1 VPLPARFCTACGSRL
16 GSGDEPADEAPAEG
30 ALAPPAPD
38 DAASMEQEQPAGPKT
53 APVPE
58 PALAVEPAAPAEPEG
73 EPPQEPPLEP
83 SQDVTAPEA
92 SGEQASPLESLEP
105 PPPPPDE
112 DESAPKLHMRSAAD
126 EMREPPMV
134 SLSRPEALR
143 PEPRVM
149 VEPVRMV
156 AAASGP
162 AAAPAQL
169 SRPVVPVVA
178 APPPLV
184 GLVEPWRPDARP
196 AAPAPP
202 VARAPLPAGALS
214 RLGAAVVDTVIVGG
228 GQALLSLPAFLYWLG
243 SARSA
248 GEPRA
253 DVPFMPILFSVSLA
267 ALAAILGAVYHV
279 YFWGVKGA
287 TPGKR
292 LFGLVVQRQ
301 DGRQP
306 IGPGRAALRL
316 LGYGVSGL
324 VLGIG
329 FLMIA
334 LGGSGLHDQ
343 IAGTRVV
350 RRQGA

>member
-1 VPLPARFCTACGSRL
+1 M
-16 GSGDEPADEAPAEG
+16 
-30 ALAPPAPD
+30 
-38 DAASMEQEQPAGPKT
+38 MEEQPAGPKT

-58 PALAVEPAAPAEPEG
+58 SALAAEPAALSEPEV
-73 EPPQEPPLEP
+73 EPSLEPQEE
-83 SQDVTAPEA
+83 TAAPEA
-92 SGEQASPLESLEP
+92 PGEDASPLESQEP

-112 DESAPKLHMRSAAD
+112 DEGAPKLHMHSTAD
-126 EMREPPMV
+126 DMRLPPLV
-134 SLSRPEALR
+134 SPLRPEAPR
-143 PEPRVM
+143 PEPRAM
-149 VEPVRMV
+149 VEPVRM
-156 AAASGP
+156 AAGAPGP
-162 AAAPAQL
+162 AAAPAHL
-169 SRPVVPVVA
+169 SRPIMAAVA
-178 APPPLV
+178 APPPPRV
-184 GLVEPWRPDARP
+184 GLVEPRRTDSRPI
-196 AAPAPP
+196 APAPP
-202 VARAPLPAGALS
+202 IPERPPLPAGALS
-214 RLGAAVVDTVIVGG
+214 RLGAAVVDTLIVGG
-228 GQALLSLPAFLYWLG
+228 GQAVLSLPAFLYWMG
-243 SARSA
+243 SARSS
-248 GEPRA
+248 GEPPA
-253 DVPFMPILFSVSLA
+253 DVPFIPILFSVALV
-267 ALAAILGAVYHV
+267 ALATILGAVYHV

-316 LGYGVSGL
+316 VGYGVSGL